1 MRSLRNKPSA
11 ANLGRSGATS
21 SLFGASLT
29 AACFAG
35 YAYAQDASATDE
47 GMIVLPTVDVETTQA
62 PAPTR
67 TVAPR
72 PAAKPV
78 RRTVAA
84 PTVCTPALAGTP
96 VCAEQE
102 AAEAAAAQA
111 AAEAAAAAQAAALAE
126 AKARA
131 GTNPNADPAAPFKA
145 DRLTNSKIQ
154 GEVLDT
160 PRTVT
165 AITQEVIETTN
176 ATSVRQLARSTP
188 GISLGFGEGG
198 NAFGDNIYIRGF
210 KANNDIYVD
219 GVRDPGISVRETFA
233 TEQVEVLKGPAG
245 SVAGRGTTGG
255 ALNIATKK
263 PQDVDFYEFS
273 TELSSSGTVRQTFD
287 LNQATNDRLQLRL
300 NGLLQEGE
308 VAGRDEVYDNR
319 EGLAAAARYRLSDNV
334 TLEGEYSY
342 TKIEQM
348 PDWGVP
354 YINDGDET
362 DGINIPS
369 GPVTEH
375 GIDRDTFYGVPGRDF
390 QDVTQKVATAR
401 LIWEMDNGLTLTN
414 TLRGSRSINDYVLTA
429 PSSVS
434 DNGSTD
440 PDDWTVGLSFK
451 SLYQETEVISNDT
464 ELTGE
469 NVLFG
474 MNHQWVA
481 GLHVSKETVS
491 KTGYD
496 NLTSEDYEPP
506 AGQRGCTVS
515 AVNPDPSACWLGAD
529 PERRDEFTD
538 TEVKTVS
545 LYLVD
550 KVDLSPSWI
559 LDAGIRVDHYQID
572 RDSGDT
578 SLSREDTM
586 WNGNLGLTWKPQE
599 NLSLYGA
606 IATSTNPMGQEI
618 AAGGSFY
625 GGLDSGGEDLAPER
639 NTSIELGA
647 KYELNDHLLL
657 TAALFQT
664 TKDNAREDI
673 GPRGATVTDDTLK
686 YRLQG
691 IELGVA
697 GKLNDRVG
705 LYGGAVFMQSEILE
719 SDDDEN
725 VGESLATIAHKQFNL
740 LATYDVTSELML
752 GVQANWTGERQLGSV
767 AANDNTLPSHWTFDL
782 VGSYDIN
789 DTTSV
794 RFGVKNA
801 ADEVYY
807 DTAYRSGEPFTYV
820 APGREVWA
828 ALDLKF

>member
-11 ANLGRSGATS
+11 ANFGRAGATTS
-21 SLFGASLT
+21 VFGASLT
-29 AACFAG
+29 AACFAS
-35 YAYAQDASATDE
+35 YAYAQSADAPDD
-47 GMIVLPTVDVETTQA
+47 GMIVLPKVDVETTQA
-62 PAPTR
+62 PAPAP
-67 TVAPR
+67 APR
-72 PAAKPV
+72 QAAQPV

-84 PTVCTPALAGTP
+84 PRECTPALAGTP
-96 VCAEQE
+96 VCADQE

-111 AAEAAAAAQAAALAE
+111 AAEAAAAAAMAE

-131 GTNPNADPAAPFKA
+131 GTNPNADPNAPFKA
-145 DRLTNSKIQ
+145 DRLTNSRIQ

-165 AITQEVIETTN
+165 AVTQEVIETTN
-176 ATSVRQLARSTP
+176 TTSIRQLARSTP

-198 NAFGDNIYIRGF
+198 NSFGDNIYIRGF

-219 GVRDPGISVRETFA
+219 GVRDPGTSVRETFA

-273 TELSSSGTVRQTFD
+273 TEVSSSGTVRQTFD
-287 LNQATNDRLQLRL
+287 LNQAANDRLQLRL

-308 VAGRDEVYDNR
+308 VAGRDDVYDDR
-319 EGLAAAARYRLSDNV
+319 QGLAVAGRYKLSDNV

-348 PDWGVP
+348 PDWGVG
-354 YINDGDET
+354 YITDGDDT
-362 DGINIPS
+362 DGVDVPN

-375 GIDRDTFYGVPGRDF
+375 GVDRDTFYGVPGRDF

-429 PSSVS
+429 PSSVT

-440 PDDWTVGLSFK
+440 PDDWVVGLSFK

-464 ELTGE
+464 ELAGE
-469 NVLFG
+469 SALFG
-474 MNHQWVA
+474 LNHQWVA

-506 AGQRGCTVS
+506 VGQNGCTVS
-515 AVNPDPSACWLGAD
+515 AVNPDPTACWMGIEPD
-529 PERRDEFTD
+529 RGDEYTD
-538 TEVKTVS
+538 TEVKTLS
-545 LYLVD
+545 FYLVD
-550 KVDLSPSWI
+550 KVEISPSWI
-559 LDAGIRVDHYQID
+559 VDAGVRVDHYEID
-572 RDSGDT
+572 RSSEGS

-599 NLSLYGA
+599 NLSIYGA
-606 IATSTNPMGQEI
+606 VATSTNPMGQEI

-625 GGLDSGGEDLAPER
+625 GGLDENGEDLEPER
-639 NTSIELGA
+639 NTSLELGM

-673 GPRGATVTDDTLK
+673 GPRGASVASDTLK
-686 YRLQG
+686 YRMQG

-697 GKLNDRVG
+697 GKLNDRIG

-719 SDDDEN
+719 SDDSDN

-740 LATYDVTSELML
+740 LATYDVTSDLML
-752 GVQANWTGERQLGSV
+752 GVQANWMGERELGSV
-767 AANDNTLPSHWTFDL
+767 APNDNTLSAYWSFDL

-789 DTTSV
+789 DTTAV

-801 ADEVYY
+801 ADKLYY
-807 DTAYRSGEPFTYV
+807 DTGYRSGEPFTYV
-820 APGREVWA
+820 APGRELWA